1 MELVEAGSDGIYM
14 LESCF
19 FFGLR
24 TFFSVA
30 MVNILLIPIPVKN
43 SEQYSTQVIYRPC
56 ESDVTILLN

>member
-1 MELVEAGSDGIYM
+1 MELVEAGNDGIYM
-14 LESCF
+14 LESCL
-19 FFGLR
+19 FGLR

-56 ESDVTILLN
+56 ESDVTSF